1 MTPTY
6 TLILI
11 GSISFVVAAVIG
23 VLATLTLK
31 YRTKYMQ
38 SQKARLENMEV
49 DLELATSDQLWEQL
63 RQRPKQDYILL
74 RPDFTKQG
82 QVALQMEV
90 HNIPPI
96 PATGI
101 LKVAAEMHMKQ
112 LSMTTHGREF
122 LERIDRLKAEGT
134 DSLPP
139 WLMPPP
145 GEDGEVDQ

>member
-11 GSISFVVAAVIG
+11 SSISFVVAAVIG

-31 YRTKYMQ
+31 YRTKYLN
-38 SQKARLENMEV
+38 SRKARLENLEV

-74 RPDFTKQG
+74 RPDFTKHG

-101 LKVAAEMHMKQ
+101 LKVASEMHMQQ
-112 LSMTTHGREF
+112 LGST
-122 LERIDRLKAEGT
+122 AEGRQFIEMMERAK
-134 DSLPP
+134 DEGIDVDGLPP
-139 WLMPPP
+139 WLQGPPEP
-145 GEDGEVDQ
+145 E